1 MSELTYA
8 NAMEALVLIQEMSSK
23 ALPPRK
29 DAFNFATAL
38 LELTGAVQSDFESIR
53 RDISELRR
61 RLQ

>member
-1 MSELTYA
+1 MSELTYS
-8 NAMEALVLIQEMSSK
+8 NAMEALVFIQEMSSK
-23 ALPPRK
+23 ANRK